1 MDRVSKDGGSRI
13 INIISDSILAYLRE
27 HGLTEAEQLFCLV
40 ALLRTV
46 KMALCV
52 VRGTDTT
59 MLRGVLIHDVQV
71 YLV

>member
-46 KMALCV
+46 KDGALCCERDGYDNV
-52 VRGTDTT
+52 KGGADT
-59 MLRGVLIHDVQV
+59 
-71 YLV
+71 